1 MKVIYT
7 TINDKGMYLKCGVKL
22 SILYRIVVS
31 HSYIM
36 LSVQRIILCG
46 LCFSVGKP
54 GRGEKTVK
62 KKKKTSG
69 SWCFH
74 HCYIEKGND
83 IRAAAGFILNSLLM
97 AKNNTRKVISHSLI
111 IADSNTVDDF
121 PDLLYIAL

>member
-1 MKVIYT
+1 MCMKQPPGSVVIKYA
-7 TINDKGMYLKCGVKL
+7 KL
-22 SILYRIVVS
+22 V
-31 HSYIM
+31 M
-36 LSVQRIILCG
+36 
-46 LCFSVGKP
+46 
-54 GRGEKTVK
+54 RGEKTVK

-74 HCYIEKGND
+74 HCYVEKGND

-111 IADSNTVDDF
+111 IANSNTVDDF